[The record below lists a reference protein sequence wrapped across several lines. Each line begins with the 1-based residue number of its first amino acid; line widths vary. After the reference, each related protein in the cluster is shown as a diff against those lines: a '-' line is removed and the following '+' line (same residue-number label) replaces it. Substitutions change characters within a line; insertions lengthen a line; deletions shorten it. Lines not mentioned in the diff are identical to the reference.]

1 MKLLLVFAVLL
12 NLGALAYGQGL
23 FGPAPVNQGLD
34 VRLPA
39 ELSPQLVVLGTPDAK
54 MTTP

>member
-12 NLGALAYGQGL
+12 NLGVLAYGQGL
-23 FGPAPVNQGLD
+23 FGPAPVNQGLYA
-34 VRLPA
+34 RLPA
-39 ELSPQLVVLGTPDAK
+39 ELSQQLVVLGTPEAR